1 MSYENYNFDNQNVYL
16 SGQFIQGVQ
25 SVSTNFEYP
34 EKEVFGAGYSGPLAR
49 SEEGEINGD
58 FEITRIVTE
67 EDPISGFFEQGI
79 DGYLNYGNQ
88 KAYTFE
94 TGIIDRYSFNAEVGS
109 IPTIDTNFQI
119 WGEVK
124 TQFDYPPDPKEE
136 INIPIIS
143 NGDIEVVLENC
154 LGGHPFNASSE
165 LITSLSFDIDINWKP
180 IMQMASIRPAGFI
193 AVQPTVVVFDL
204 SFEVN
209 DFESPDFEKTLCL
222 PILKNITI
230 NIKDCSINCK
240 DPSKTLRSFTIPQ
253 AQLIG
258 YNQDSSMDGPLMGHA
273 TFRCTTLNPSTL
285 HKIFN

>member
-1 MSYENYNFDNQNVYL
+1 
-16 SGQFIQGVQ
+16 
-25 SVSTNFEYP
+25 
-34 EKEVFGAGYSGPLAR
+34 
-49 SEEGEINGD
+49 
-58 FEITRIVTE
+58 
-67 EDPISGFFEQGI
+67 
-79 DGYLNYGNQ
+79 
-88 KAYTFE
+88 
-94 TGIIDRYSFNAEVGS
+94 
-109 IPTIDTNFQI
+109 
-119 WGEVK
+119 
-124 TQFDYPPDPKEE
+124 
-136 INIPIIS
+136 
-143 NGDIEVVLENC
+143 
-154 LGGHPFNASSE
+154 
-165 LITSLSFDIDINWKP
+165 
-180 IMQMASIRPAGFI
+180 MQMASIRPAGFI